1 MLDLIAKNKEM
12 LDAKAYNIADTRLM
26 MRIASLKTIN
36 DYDLYLIAC
45 CLCNYDIEEKSD
57 ARELRM
63 EYFLKTNN
71 GSIVGFEH
79 GESDYGI
86 VGKSDIKCTNTGNVN
101 KFGLYEYEINV
112 NNKDLVSDLWE
123 KKPKDCLKYVDN
135 KTYEDKLIVSISKS
149 QLDNFMSM
157 LDELVIDYEISD
169 LQKGLIY
176 TNKSGNELIDISTL
190 DLPFEPYQYQIED
203 AKKLVSKKRA
213 LLGHDMGCVSGNSKV
228 RIKEKGKK
236 ATREITVS
244 NLFNLFEKDNT
255 IQIKCLVN
263 GRFAYMPI
271 KAVIDKGV
279 RDTIKL
285 VTKDTNLEC
294 TADHEIYTEKGW
306 VEAKDLNVGDFVFTN
321 GKEDACLCCGSTDN
335 LITYKYAKWFGYCK
349 NCMNKLKPNGYD
361 GIVKKLDKNGY
372 VRLVGKGT
380 KDMPNYEKMRKQGGI
395 YEHHQVWYEN
405 TGYIVVDGE
414 VVHHKDLDKTNNAF
428 ENLEL
433 MTDREHKLLHADINK
448 QNLPQYN
455 KNIDYIIKNGKK
467 VYFVPQKNEIIAI
480 EPCNKQQV
488 YDIAID
494 DAEIHNFVCN
504 NIVVHNCGKTLIS
517 ILIGQ
522 SLDMPKLVICP
533 ESLRLNWL
541 REIKQVKN
549 DADVQILLSNE
560 TPHFGEDWTIVGYQ
574 TASKFIDNLMEFE
587 CIFVDECHNC
597 KAVNNWGKPS
607 SKRADAVITLANNAE
622 YCYLLSGTPM
632 PSHNKDLFN
641 ILKMLKCEAFDF
653 NNKWAFKNY
662 ADKYCDPKETYF
674 GMDYSGNSN
683 SDMLHGLL
691 NKLMVRRLKKDVL
704 PHLTKQRQFIPIAP
718 KFKKE
723 YIDIEKRL
731 YFPEPDDT
739 YMGLA
744 MTGRKLSS
752 QYKVQTAIELAES
765 LINSDESVVIV
776 TNFIET
782 ADILKN
788 HFKDKA
794 CEIRGGMSDKD
805 KQNAI
810 DDFQS
815 KKKTVCILNMMAGG
829 VGITLT
835 ASHTMIMVDYAWLP
849 SDMTQVED
857 RICRSGQTEN
867 CMIYYIYCE
876 NSILD
881 NIFIEMISDK
891 SANIDAVVDNVE
903 NTFNLSEE
911 KLANSTYIDLLK
923 SKIKETKPKA
933 KRGRKKKTE

>member
-213 LLGHDMGCVSGNSKV
+213 LLGHDMGC
-228 RIKEKGKK
+228 
-236 ATREITVS
+236 
-244 NLFNLFEKDNT
+244 
-255 IQIKCLVN
+255 
-263 GRFAYMPI
+263 
-271 KAVIDKGV
+271 
-279 RDTIKL
+279 
-285 VTKDTNLEC
+285 
-294 TADHEIYTEKGW
+294 
-306 VEAKDLNVGDFVFTN
+306 
-321 GKEDACLCCGSTDN
+321 
-335 LITYKYAKWFGYCK
+335 
-349 NCMNKLKPNGYD
+349 
-361 GIVKKLDKNGY
+361 
-372 VRLVGKGT
+372 
-380 KDMPNYEKMRKQGGI
+380 
-395 YEHHQVWYEN
+395 
-405 TGYIVVDGE
+405 
-414 VVHHKDLDKTNNAF
+414 
-428 ENLEL
+428 
-433 MTDREHKLLHADINK
+433 
-448 QNLPQYN
+448 
-455 KNIDYIIKNGKK
+455 
-467 VYFVPQKNEIIAI
+467 
-480 EPCNKQQV
+480 
-488 YDIAID
+488 
-494 DAEIHNFVCN
+494 
-504 NIVVHNCGKTLIS
+504 GKTLIS

-622 YCYLLSGTPM
+622 YCYLLSGTPL

-723 YIDIEKRL
+723 YMDIEKRL

>member
-149 QLDNFMSM
+149 QLDNFMAM

-203 AKKLVSKKRA
+203 AKRLVSKKRA

-285 VTKDTNLEC
+285 VTKDTSLEC
-294 TADHEIYTEKGW
+294 TTDHEIYTEKGW
-306 VEAKDLNVGDFVFTN
+306 IESKDLQVGD
-321 GKEDACLCCGSTDN
+321 
-335 LITYKYAKWFGYCK
+335 
-349 NCMNKLKPNGYD
+349 
-361 GIVKKLDKNGY
+361 
-372 VRLVGKGT
+372 
-380 KDMPNYEKMRKQGGI
+380 
-395 YEHHQVWYEN
+395 
-405 TGYIVVDGE
+405 YIV
-414 VVHHKDLDKTNNAF
+414 TNEF
-428 ENLEL
+428 GI
-433 MTDREHKLLHADINK
+433 DIPNHLINSIK
-448 QNLPQYN
+448 N
-455 KNIDYIIKNGKK
+455 NIDVNKTINENCDYIYTSK
-467 VYFVPQKNEIIAI
+467 VGISEIISI
-480 EPCNKQQV
+480 ETCDTQQV

-691 NKLMVRRLKKDVL
+691 NKLMIRRLKKDVL

-723 YIDIEKRL
+723 YMDIEKRL

-805 KQNAI
+805 KQKAI

>member
-149 QLDNFMSM
+149 QLDNFMAM

-203 AKKLVSKKRA
+203 AKRLVSKKRA
-213 LLGHDMGCVSGNSKV
+213 LLGHDMG
-228 RIKEKGKK
+228 
-236 ATREITVS
+236 
-244 NLFNLFEKDNT
+244 
-255 IQIKCLVN
+255 
-263 GRFAYMPI
+263 
-271 KAVIDKGV
+271 
-279 RDTIKL
+279 
-285 VTKDTNLEC
+285 
-294 TADHEIYTEKGW
+294 
-306 VEAKDLNVGDFVFTN
+306 
-321 GKEDACLCCGSTDN
+321 
-335 LITYKYAKWFGYCK
+335 
-349 NCMNKLKPNGYD
+349 
-361 GIVKKLDKNGY
+361 
-372 VRLVGKGT
+372 
-380 KDMPNYEKMRKQGGI
+380 
-395 YEHHQVWYEN
+395 
-405 TGYIVVDGE
+405 
-414 VVHHKDLDKTNNAF
+414 
-428 ENLEL
+428 
-433 MTDREHKLLHADINK
+433 
-448 QNLPQYN
+448 
-455 KNIDYIIKNGKK
+455 
-467 VYFVPQKNEIIAI
+467 
-480 EPCNKQQV
+480 
-488 YDIAID
+488 
-494 DAEIHNFVCN
+494 
-504 NIVVHNCGKTLIS
+504 CGKTLIS

-691 NKLMVRRLKKDVL
+691 NKLMIRRLKKDVL

-723 YIDIEKRL
+723 YMDIEKRL

>member
-1 MLDLIAKNKEM
+1 MMDLIAKNNEM
-12 LDAKAYNIADTRLM
+12 LKSKSYNIADTRIM
-26 MRIASLKTIN
+26 TKIASLKTLN

-45 CLCNYDIEEKSD
+45 CLCNYPLDDDEK
-57 ARELRM
+57 RECRDLRM
-63 EYFLKTNN
+63 KYYLSTNN
-71 GSIVGFEH
+71 GSIIGFEH
-79 GESDYGI
+79 EESDYGKM
-86 VGKSDIKCTNTGNVN
+86 GKTDIKCINTGNVN

-112 NNKDLVSDLWE
+112 NDKELVSDLWDR
-123 KKPKDCLKYVDN
+123 KSKDCLKYVDS

-149 QLDNFMSM
+149 QLDNFIAM

-190 DLPFEPYQYQIED
+190 DLPFEPYSYQIED
-203 AKKLVSKKRA
+203 AKKLVKTKRA
-213 LLGHDMGCVSGNSKV
+213 LLGHEMGCVSGNSIV

-236 ATREITVS
+236 ATRETTIS
-244 NLFNLFEKDNT
+244 NLFKLFEKDNT

-285 VTKDTNLEC
+285 VTKDTILEC
-294 TADHEIYTEKGW
+294 TADHEIYTENGW
-306 VEAKDLNVGDFVFTN
+306 VEAKDLNVGDFVFTDNN
-321 GKEDACLCCGSTDN
+321 GDDVNNSYEL
-335 LITYKYAKWFGYCK
+335 
-349 NCMNKLKPNGYD
+349 
-361 GIVKKLDKNGY
+361 KKLQKIIYYTDIRKKFDEKCLYINDKHSSLC
-372 VRLVGKGT
+372 RT
-380 KDMPNYEKMRKQGGI
+380 K
-395 YEHHQVWYEN
+395 
-405 TGYIVVDGE
+405 
-414 VVHHKDLDKTNNAF
+414 
-428 ENLEL
+428 
-433 MTDREHKLLHADINK
+433 
-448 QNLPQYN
+448 
-455 KNIDYIIKNGKK
+455 
-467 VYFVPQKNEIIAI
+467 IIAI
-480 EPCNKQQV
+480 ESCNKQQV

-494 DAEIHNFVCN
+494 DVEIHNFVCN

-541 REIKQVKN
+541 KEIKQVKN

-560 TPHFGEDWTIVGYQ
+560 TPHFGKDWTIIGYN
-574 TASKFIDNLMEFE
+574 TASKFLDNLKQFE

-641 ILKMLKCEAFDF
+641 ILKMLKCEKFDF
-653 NNKWAFKNY
+653 NNKWVFKNY

-683 SDMLHGLL
+683 SSELHELL

-704 PHLTKQRQFIPIAP
+704 PHLTKQRQFIPICP
-718 KFKKE
+718 TFKKE
-723 YIDIEKRL
+723 YNDIEKRL
-731 YFPEPDDT
+731 YYPEEHDT

-765 LINSDESVVIV
+765 IINSDESVVIV

-782 ADILKN
+782 ADILSK
-788 HFKDKA
+788 HFKEKA
-794 CEIRGGMSDKD
+794 CEIRGGMSDEN
-805 KQNAI
+805 KQFAI

-815 KKKTVCILNMMAGG
+815 KTCPVCILNMMAGG

-835 ASHTMIMVDYAWLP
+835 AAHTMIIIDYAWLP
-849 SDMTQVED
+849 SDMIQVED

-881 NIFIEMISDK
+881 NIFIEMISNK
-891 SANIDAVVDNVE
+891 SANIDEVVDNTE
-903 NTFNLSEE
+903 NSFNLSEE
-911 KLANSTYIDLLK
+911 KLSNSTYIDLLK
-923 SKIKETKPKA
+923 AKIKSSKPKV
-933 KRGRKKKTE
+933 KKSRKKKTDS